1 MPIQICTD
9 DVLYAWIESL
19 SCHVIR
25 DMMAF
30 FFISNR
36 PIFKSQIQTDV
47 KIKEWVV
54 ELDLFWLFS
63 LHLQGGC
70 PNNPDDAIR
79 AKVSKKVM
87 VVTGS
92 YLPTSCSAYIT
103 SNTLLQWTPHLIL
116 LLVHVHQ
123 LKATFL
129 FCLHQLFQNCC
140 QFWNNKAVHTTSESY
155 RI

>member
-9 DVLYAWIESL
+9 DALYAWIESL
-19 SCHVIR
+19 SCDVIR
-25 DMMAF
+25 DMIAF
-30 FFISNR
+30 FFYLQQTYLQISN
-36 PIFKSQIQTDV
+36 SNGC
-47 KIKEWVV
+47 KEWVV

-140 QFWNNKAVHTTSESY
+140 LFCNNKAVHTTSESY